1 MTIRTVAVIGAGMM
15 GNALAQVFASN
26 PRLDRVILRTRQ
38 LKEDRWAPIEKN
50 LDIMISA
57 GAATAEE
64 KQAVLRRIEF
74 ETDLREA
81 TREADFVIEC
91 APEVME
97 TKQDLFA
104 EIENHCRDTTILAT
118 NTSVM
123 SPTEIAQKCR
133 RKERV
138 VGAHFWNPGH
148 LIPLVEVVRAAD
160 TSEEVMTATM
170 ALMADCGKEPIY
182 CQKDVPGFV
191 ANRLQHAL
199 WREAFY
205 MVENG
210 IADAATV
217 DKACR
222 FGPGLRWPQMGPME
236 NSDMAGIEL
245 TRNIHR
251 YILPH
256 LADNHA
262 YSHCLDEMLERGD
275 NGFRTGRGWQE
286 WTPAQMEA
294 SNTELREYLLG
305 YLARRRQKN
314 TGC

>member
-1 MTIRTVAVIGAGMM
+1 MEIKTVTVIGAGMM

-26 PRLDRVILRTRQ
+26 PKLDRVILRTRQ
-38 LKEDRWAPIEKN
+38 LKEDRFVPIEKN

-57 GAATAEE
+57 GAATLEE
-64 KQAVLRRIEF
+64 KAFILGRIEF
-74 ETDLREA
+74 ITDLKEA
-81 TREADFVIEC
+81 TQDADFVVEC
-91 APEVME
+91 APEVLE

-104 EIENHCRDTTILAT
+104 EIEGYCRDTTILAT

-123 SPTEIAQKCR
+123 SPTEIAEKCTH
-133 RKERV
+133 KERV

-148 LIPLVEVVRAAD
+148 LIPLVEVVKSAY
-160 TSEEVMTATM
+160 TSEAVMDATM
-170 ALMADCGKEPIY
+170 ELMTGCGKEPIY
-182 CQKDVPGFV
+182 CKKDVPGFV

-251 YILPH
+251 YILKY
-256 LADNHA
+256 LADNHE
-262 YSHCLDEMLERGD
+262 YSHCLDDMLERGD
-275 NGFRTGRGWQE
+275 NGFRTGKGWEE
-286 WTPAQMEA
+286 WTPEQIEA
-294 SNTELREYLLG
+294 SNTGLREYLLD
-305 YLARRRQKN
+305 YLARKKQKEN
-314 TGC
+314 RN